1 MLSSTLPN
9 PLVLIQELA
18 RADPEAEPETADA
31 FEALVAG
38 QPDSSHAWIR
48 YMAFLLTLGDADAA
62 RAVAERALNTINYR
76 FVYLF
81 TSVSSC
87 KTGLVSGFGMDPVHG
102 LPADAG
108 RRRWRA
114 RGGGAGTHHHQSQVC
129 TIWTLMSI

>member
-1 MLSSTLPN
+1 LCALNYSTKPSQN
-9 PLVLIQELA
+9 LVLIQELA

-76 FVYLF
+76 FGHSP

-87 KTGLVSGFGMDPVHG
+87 KIGIFWFWYGSGTWP
-102 LPADAG
+102 
-108 RRRWRA
+108 
-114 RGGGAGTHHHQSQVC
+114 SC
-129 TIWTLMSI
+129 